1 MSRFEYKEV
10 SKMSTAEMV
19 AEYNAIMKKQ
29 IKKFSSRANGEKQ
42 LIKARASKQG
52 DMHWCDMELKRRRNE
67 EEATQARHRVS
78 VAIRSWQDPEV
89 RAKRA
94 KRHGVVVECPD
105 GVVRYYKSVK
115 VAFEDLGF
123 SLGAHIRFR
132 QKLKDKGE
140 YKFHT
145 GMVNC
150 IDRENRY
157 KVFNFKL
164 ITESAFKSLP
174 SENYSHPQ
182 EGATS

>member
-1 MSRFEYKEV
+1 MSRFEYTEV
-10 SKMSTAEMV
+10 SEMLTAEMV

-29 IKKFSSRANGEKQ
+29 IKKFSSRVNGEKQ
-42 LIKARASKQG
+42 LEKARASKQG
-52 DMHWCDMELKRRRNE
+52 DLYWCDMELKRRRE
-67 EEATQARHRVS
+67 EETYQVHNQRVFLA
-78 VAIRSWQDPEV
+78 VRSWQDPEV

-115 VAFEDLGF
+115 VAFGDLGF

-145 GMVNC
+145 GMLNC